1 MAPFPLDAAMKKLLR
16 SIDIAFGLALTMAV
30 AMMVITAL
38 PSQALAAQAVAGD
51 GRAAGE
57 HRNVPE
63 FNAIS
68 VSGSFD
74 VKVRQ
79 AAVAS
84 VDVQADANLLL
95 FLETVVEDGK
105 TLQIRWK
112 RSASVRARVTPVITV
127 VVTQLQ
133 ALASSGDSHV
143 RVTALQTPQLATSIA
158 GSGNT
163 ELEKLQTG
171 QLQVSIA
178 GSGDLT
184 AAGQAGR
191 VVVKISGSGNVH
203 AEALKADDVT
213 ISIAGSGN
221 AAVQAEKSLTVSIA
235 GSGDVSYSGAATV
248 KSSVA
253 GSGSVRKR

>member
-84 VDVQADANLLL
+84 VDVQADANLLP

-112 RSASVRARVTPVITV
+112 RSASVRTRVTPVITV

-133 ALASSGDSHV
+133 ALASSGDSH
-143 RVTALQTPQLATSIA
+143 VTALQTPQLATSIA